1 MFRFPVSLG
10 GAREEARDDEIITP
24 LEEKRV
30 GVDEVV
36 DFFSEERDRVSCVHN
51 NNITN
56 DQQHMQVVVV
66 DEANK
71 ASHVKM
77 EISSRVDHNHNHND
91 RTRDVNIGLNLLTAN
106 TGSDES
112 TVDDGLSVDMEEKR
126 AKLENAQLQEELKK
140 MKIENHRLREM
151 LSQATNN
158 FNSLQ
163 MQLVA
168 VTRQQEQ
175 RNSSQD
181 HLLGSEGTIEAR
193 KRQEVQAMVPRQF
206 MDLGPSSGSAAEH
219 DAEVSSKER
228 TMARSGSP
236 PSLLESS
243 NPREGGKRLLGRE
256 ASPDESDS
264 NAWGSPNK
272 IPKHNPPSG
281 NNEHGNI
288 TVIDQSAAEATMRKA
303 RVSVRAR
310 SEATMI
316 SDGCQ
321 WRKYGQK
328 MAKGN
333 PCPRAYYRCTMAGGC
348 PVRKQVQ
355 RCAEDRSIL
364 ITTYEGNHNHPLPPA
379 AMAMAST
386 TTAAASM
393 LLSGSSSSQ
402 DGLMNPTNLLARAI
416 LPCSSSMATIS
427 ASAPFPTITLDLTNS
442 PNGNNP
448 NMMATNN
455 PLMQFAAQRP
465 GYNSAVLPQMVGQA
479 LYYNQQQSKFS
490 GLHLPSQPMQTAAD
504 NQALYYNQQQSK
516 FSGLHLPSQPMQT
529 AAESVSA
536 ASAAIASDP
545 NFAAALAA
553 AITSIINGSSHQN
566 TNNNNNNNVA
576 TSNGDNRQ

>member
-10 GAREEARDDEIITP
+10 GSRDEARHDQITP
-24 LEEKRV
+24 LDERRV
-30 GVDEVV
+30 VVGEV
-36 DFFSEERDRVSCVHN
+36 DFFSEKRDRVSRE
-51 NNITN
+51 NIN
-56 DQQHMQVVVV
+56 DD
-66 DEANK
+66 DEEPNK
-71 ASHVKM
+71 VHVKM
-77 EISSRVDHNHNHND
+77 ENSRAEDND
-91 RTRDVNIGLNLLTAN
+91 RSRDVNIGLNLLTAN

-112 TVDDGLSVDMEEKR
+112 TVDDGLSMDMEDKR
-126 AKLENAQLQEELKK
+126 AKIENAQLQEELKK
-140 MKIENHRLREM
+140 MKIENQRLREM

-168 VTRQQEQ
+168 VMRQQEQ
-175 RNSSQD
+175 RISSQD
-181 HLLGSEGTIEAR
+181 HLLATEGNAVGR
-193 KRQEVQAMVPRQF
+193 KLPEVQAMIPRQF
-206 MDLGPSSGSAAEH
+206 MDLGPSSGAAEH
-219 DAEVSSKER
+219 DAEVSSEER
-228 TMARSGSP
+228 TMVLSGSP

-243 NPREGGKRLLGRE
+243 NPRESGKRLLGRE
-256 ASPDESDS
+256 ESPESES
-264 NAWGSPNK
+264 NAWGNPNK
-272 IPKHNPPSG
+272 VPKHNPPSG
-281 NNEHGNI
+281 NNNNSNGNGN
-288 TVIDQSAAEATMRKA
+288 VIDQSAAEATMRKA

-316 SDGCQ
+316 TDGCQ

-393 LLSGSSSSQ
+393 LLSGSMSSQ

-442 PNGNNP
+442 SNGNTSNIG
-448 NMMATNN
+448 TNN
-455 PLMQFAAQRP
+455 PLMQFAQRP
-465 GYNSAVLPQMVGQA
+465 GFNPAVLPQVVGQA

-490 GLHLPSQPMQTAAD
+490 GLQLPAQPLQIATTSSM
-504 NQALYYNQQQSK
+504 
-516 FSGLHLPSQPMQT
+516 
-529 AAESVSA
+529 AESVSA

-566 TNNNNNNNVA
+566 NSNNNTNVA

>member
-10 GAREEARDDEIITP
+10 GSRDETRHDQITP
-24 LEEKRV
+24 LDERRV
-30 GVDEVV
+30 VVGEV
-36 DFFSEERDRVSCVHN
+36 DFFSDKRDRVSRENINDDQNEEASKVHVN
-51 NNITN
+51 
-56 DQQHMQVVVV
+56 
-66 DEANK
+66 
-71 ASHVKM
+71 M
-77 EISSRVDHNHNHND
+77 ESSRVEDND
-91 RTRDVNIGLNLLTAN
+91 RSRDVNIGLNLLTAN

-112 TVDDGLSVDMEEKR
+112 MVDDGLSMDMEDKR
-126 AKLENAQLQEELKK
+126 AKFENAQLQEELKK
-140 MKIENHRLREM
+140 MKIENQRLREM
-151 LSQATNN
+151 LSQASNN

-168 VTRQQEQ
+168 VMRQQEQ

-181 HLLGSEGTIEAR
+181 HLLATEGNAEGR
-193 KRQEVQAMVPRQF
+193 KLQEMQTMVPRQF
-206 MDLGPSSGSAAEH
+206 MDLGPSSGAAEQ
-219 DAEVSSKER
+219 DAEVSSEER
-228 TMARSGSP
+228 TMLRSGSP
-236 PSLLESS
+236 PLLLENS
-243 NPREGGKRLLGRE
+243 NPRDSGKRLLGRE
-256 ASPDESDS
+256 ESPESES
-264 NAWGSPNK
+264 NAWGNPNK
-272 IPKHNPPSG
+272 VSKHNPPTGSNNSNNNG
-281 NNEHGNI
+281 NRNL
-288 TVIDQSAAEATMRKA
+288 IDQSAAEATMRKA

-316 SDGCQ
+316 TDGCQ

-379 AMAMAST
+379 AMPMAST

-393 LLSGSSSSQ
+393 LLSGSMSSQ
-402 DGLMNPTNLLARAI
+402 DNLMNPTNLLARAI

-442 PNGNNP
+442 SNGNNP
-448 NMMATNN
+448 NMTTNN
-455 PLMQFAAQRP
+455 PLMQFAQRP
-465 GYNSAVLPQMVGQA
+465 GFNPAVLPQAVGQG

-490 GLHLPSQPMQTAAD
+490 GLQLPAQPLQMAAT
-504 NQALYYNQQQSK
+504 S
-516 FSGLHLPSQPMQT
+516 SM
-529 AAESVSA
+529 AESVSA

-566 TNNNNNNNVA
+566 NNSNNTNLA
-576 TSNGDNRQ
+576 TSNGDNI

>member
-10 GAREEARDDEIITP
+10 GSRDEARHDQITP
-24 LEEKRV
+24 LDEHRV
-30 GVDEVV
+30 VVDEV
-36 DFFSEERDRVSCVHN
+36 DFFSEKRDRVSRE
-51 NNITN
+51 NIN
-56 DQQHMQVVVV
+56 DED

-71 ASHVKM
+71 AHVKM
-77 EISSRVDHNHNHND
+77 ENSRVEEND
-91 RTRDVNIGLNLLTAN
+91 RSRDVIIGLNLLTAN

-112 TVDDGLSVDMEEKR
+112 TVDDGLSMDMEDKR
-126 AKLENAQLQEELKK
+126 AKIENAQLQEELKK
-140 MKIENHRLREM
+140 MKIENQRLRDM
-151 LSQATNN
+151 LNQATTN
-158 FNSLQ
+158 FNALQ
-163 MQLVA
+163 MQLVT
-168 VTRQQEQ
+168 VMRQQEQ

-181 HLLGSEGTIEAR
+181 HLLATEGKAEGR
-193 KRQEVQAMVPRQF
+193 KRLELQTMVPRQF
-206 MDLGPSSGSAAEH
+206 MDLGPSSGTAEH
-219 DAEVSSKER
+219 GAEVSSEER
-228 TMARSGSP
+228 TTVRSGSP

-243 NPREGGKRLLGRE
+243 NPRENGKRLLGRE
-256 ASPDESDS
+256 ESSEESES
-264 NAWGSPNK
+264 NAWGNPNK
-272 IPKHNPPSG
+272 VPKHNPSSSNSNG
-281 NNEHGNI
+281 NRNGN
-288 TVIDQSAAEATMRKA
+288 VIDQSAAEATMRKA

-310 SEATMI
+310 SEAAMI

-393 LLSGSSSSQ
+393 LLSGSMSSQ

-448 NMMATNN
+448 NMTTNN
-455 PLMQFAAQRP
+455 PLMQFAQRP
-465 GYNSAVLPQMVGQA
+465 PGFNPAVLPQVVGQA
-479 LYYNQQQSKFS
+479 MYYNQQQSKFS
-490 GLHLPSQPMQTAAD
+490 GLQLPAQPLQMAAT
-504 NQALYYNQQQSK
+504 S
-516 FSGLHLPSQPMQT
+516 SV
-529 AAESVSA
+529 AESVSA

-553 AITSIINGSSHQN
+553 AITTIMNGSSHQN
-566 TNNNNNNNVA
+566 NNTNSNNVA
-576 TSNGDNRQ
+576 TSNGDTRQ

>member
-30 GVDEVV
+30 VVDEVV

-51 NNITN
+51 NNIIN

-66 DEANK
+66 EANK
-71 ASHVKM
+71 VSQVKM

-168 VTRQQEQ
+168 VMRQQEQ

-206 MDLGPSSGSAAEH
+206 MDLGPSSAAAAEH

-256 ASPDESDS
+256 AIPDESDS

-272 IPKHNPPSG
+272 VPKHNPPSG
-281 NNEHGNI
+281 NNEHRNR
-288 TVIDQSAAEATMRKA
+288 TVIDQSTAEATMRKA

-310 SEATMI
+310 SEATM
-316 SDGCQ
+316 
-321 WRKYGQK
+321 
-328 MAKGN
+328 
-333 PCPRAYYRCTMAGGC
+333 
-348 PVRKQVQ
+348 VQ

-442 PNGNNP
+442 PNGNNS
-448 NMMATNN
+448 NMMTTN
-455 PLMQFAAQRP
+455 
-465 GYNSAVLPQMVGQA
+465 
-479 LYYNQQQSKFS
+479 K
-490 GLHLPSQPMQTAAD
+490 
-504 NQALYYNQQQSK
+504 
-516 FSGLHLPSQPMQT
+516 
-529 AAESVSA
+529 
-536 ASAAIASDP
+536 
-545 NFAAALAA
+545 
-553 AITSIINGSSHQN
+553 
-566 TNNNNNNNVA
+566 
-576 TSNGDNRQ
+576 

>member
-10 GAREEARDDEIITP
+10 GSRDEARHDQITP
-24 LEEKRV
+24 LDEHRV
-30 GVDEVV
+30 VVDEV
-36 DFFSEERDRVSCVHN
+36 DFFSDKRDRVSRE
-51 NNITN
+51 NIN
-56 DQQHMQVVVV
+56 DEED
-66 DEANK
+66 DEASK
-71 ASHVKM
+71 VHVKM
-77 EISSRVDHNHNHND
+77 ENSRVEDND
-91 RTRDVNIGLNLLTAN
+91 RSRDVSIGLNLLTAN

-112 TVDDGLSVDMEEKR
+112 TVDDGLSMDMEDKR
-126 AKLENAQLQEELKK
+126 AKFENAQLQEELKK
-140 MKIENHRLREM
+140 MKIDNQRLREM

-168 VTRQQEQ
+168 VMRQQDQ

-181 HLLGSEGTIEAR
+181 HLLGTEGKTEGR
-193 KRQEVQAMVPRQF
+193 KRQDVQAMVPRQF
-206 MDLGPSSGSAAEH
+206 MDLGPSSGVAEH
-219 DAEVSSKER
+219 DVEVSSEER
-228 TMARSGSP
+228 TMARSRSP

-243 NPREGGKRLLGRE
+243 NPRENGKRLLGRE
-256 ASPDESDS
+256 ESPESES

-272 IPKHNPPSG
+272 IPKLNPPSG
-281 NNEHGNI
+281 NNNNNNGNSN
-288 TVIDQSAAEATMRKA
+288 VIDQSAAEATMRKA

-316 SDGCQ
+316 TDGCQ

-379 AMAMAST
+379 AMSMAST

-393 LLSGSSSSQ
+393 LLSGSMSSQ
-402 DGLMNPTNLLARAI
+402 DGLLNPTNLLARAM

-442 PNGNNP
+442 SNGNNP
-448 NMMATNN
+448 NMTTNN
-455 PLMQFAAQRP
+455 PLMQFAQRP
-465 GYNSAVLPQMVGQA
+465 GFNPAVLPQVVGQA
-479 LYYNQQQSKFS
+479 MYYNQQQSKFS
-490 GLHLPSQPMQTAAD
+490 GLQLPTQPLQIPAT
-504 NQALYYNQQQSK
+504 S
-516 FSGLHLPSQPMQT
+516 SV
-529 AAESVSA
+529 AESVSA

-553 AITSIINGSSHQN
+553 AITSIINGSNHQN
-566 TNNNNNNNVA
+566 NNSNNNNVV